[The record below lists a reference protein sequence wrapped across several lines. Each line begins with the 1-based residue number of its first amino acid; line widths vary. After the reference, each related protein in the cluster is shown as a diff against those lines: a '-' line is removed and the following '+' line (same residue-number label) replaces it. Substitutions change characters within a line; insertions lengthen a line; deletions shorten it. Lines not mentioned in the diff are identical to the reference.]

1 MHIYNI
7 SINIYKYTYVHTY
20 IHTYMHICIYIYI
33 YTRSYIYTHIYIY
46 TYEQLHYNVGRVHSE
61 LRHAKQDALPHARNA
76 LRLAPLSASFQQFV
90 AELTAKSPA

>member
-1 MHIYNI
+1 
-7 SINIYKYTYVHTY
+7 
-20 IHTYMHICIYIYI
+20 MHICIYAYMHIHIYI
-33 YTRSYIYTHIYIY
+33 RTHIYTLIYIY